1 MVESILTLAK
11 KSKIKKNLEI
21 TFIQFHTQ
29 KKIFF
34 SCQGQRKYEKNI
46 SKSQYFLADFILPI
60 DQSHI
65 RRVVFSRKIEKN

>member
-11 KSKIKKNLEI
+11 KSKIKKPRNY
-21 TFIQFHTQ
+21 FHSISHT

-65 RRVVFSRKIEKN
+65 RRVFSRKIEKN